1 MRFEFWFKE
10 DDIAYSEFFDKFPVD
25 DGLIVIDH
33 EDSKKCGIMLWTWE
47 FFLSVILRQ
56 PQVHPW
62 SENHLCL
69 KSYEQD
75 QTKQMMG

>member
-33 EDSKKCGIMLWTWE
+33 EDSEKVWDH
-47 FFLSVILRQ
+47 V
-56 PQVHPW
+56 V
-62 SENHLCL
+62 
-69 KSYEQD
+69 D
-75 QTKQMMG
+75 MGVFS